1 MSKKIFVLFFS
12 LCFVFSYAQN
22 VSSDEIENAEKED
35 VLDEMQ
41 EKKAIILYGLD
52 SELINLIKELK
63 EKEDDRFNDELVLV
77 FQKTKS
83 TALKTAIIDFFA
95 SRKLNSLD
103 SFVLEMLGN
112 LDDYKVGEI
121 NASLYYAGENAL
133 KDAIPNILS
142 IIENERFEFAEV
154 AVKALGKIGGE
165 SEALALIDFYQNDV
179 ATVNDDKKEVIL
191 KEAVMQALEN
201 ISFDEC
207 LNFLMEVVEDENE
220 NVIVRSLAI
229 SALSKIQSEEVFKN
243 LVSLYYSQEP
253 LIRVASVKAISKF
266 DRAEA
271 REVILQACRDSQY
284 KVRKEAIDAINFT
297 SNEACEHLLY
307 RAKMDPEMSIRTLSV
322 EKLVALNCSASD
334 EWMLKTFNDD
344 NANVSL
350 RVKIAKELL
359 EHRLE
364 FIIKDVERVAIKAV
378 SSNREKKLASELGRV
393 IAKIKTDSTSKI
405 AEHYIKSKDV
415 LIKTL
420 GLDMFSLNRY
430 SSVIPLVDEIKNDP
444 KAGALQKR
452 AISLLKEEQASN

>member
-1 MSKKIFVLFFS
+1 MSKKIFVLFFA

-83 TALKTAIIDFFA
+83 TALKIAIIDFFA

-142 IIENERFEFAEV
+142 IIENERFEFAEG

-165 SEALALIDFYQNDV
+165 SEALALIDFYQNNV

-191 KEAVMQALEN
+191 KETVMQALEN

-253 LIRVASVKAISKF
+253 LIRAASVKAISKF

-271 REVILQACRDSQY
+271 REVLLQACRDSQY

-297 SNEACEHLLY
+297 SNDACEHLLY

-452 AISLLKEEQASN
+452 AISLLKEEQVD

>member
-1 MSKKIFVLFFS
+1 MSKKIFVLFLS

-22 VSSDEIENAEKED
+22 VSSDKIENAEKED

-83 TALKTAIIDFFA
+83 TALKIAIIDFFA
-95 SRKLNSLD
+95 SRKLNLLD

-133 KDAIPNILS
+133 KDAIPSILS
-142 IIENERFEFAEV
+142 IIENERFEFAEG

-165 SEALALIDFYQNDV
+165 SEALALIDFYQNNV

-191 KEAVMQALEN
+191 KETVMQALEN

-229 SALSKIQSEEVFKN
+229 SALSKIQSEDVFTN

-253 LIRVASVKAISKF
+253 LIRAASVKAISKF

-297 SNEACEHLLY
+297 SNDACEHLLY

-364 FIIKDVERVAIKAV
+364 FIIKDVERVAIEAV

-452 AISLLKEEQASN
+452 AIFLLKGEQVD